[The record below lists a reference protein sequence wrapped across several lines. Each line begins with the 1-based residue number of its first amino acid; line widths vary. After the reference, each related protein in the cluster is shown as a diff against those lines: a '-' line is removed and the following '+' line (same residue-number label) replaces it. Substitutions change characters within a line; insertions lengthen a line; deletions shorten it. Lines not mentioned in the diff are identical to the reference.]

1 MSDEIEVQRLREAR
15 VCTVKGDANNN
26 VVISVTGN
34 VDTYYFAISSDDFLR
49 LTERFVQDAKLLT
62 TRPDGRSRP
71 S

>member
-15 VCTVKGDANNN
+15 VCTVRGDANNI
-26 VVISVTGN
+26 VISITGN
-34 VDTYYFAISSDDFLR
+34 VDTYYFSISSDDFLR